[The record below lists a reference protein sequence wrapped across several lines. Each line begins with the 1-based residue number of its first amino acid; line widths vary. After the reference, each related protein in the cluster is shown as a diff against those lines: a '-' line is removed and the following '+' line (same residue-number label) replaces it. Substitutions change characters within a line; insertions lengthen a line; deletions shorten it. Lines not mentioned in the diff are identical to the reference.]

1 MSCVTGPSK
10 KRCHAAAAQWG
21 SRANE
26 HDSEGALI
34 VSLLTQCLVQFCH
47 LWMVPARRLGLMA
60 VKRTEK
66 KKKKKIKDERGQRN
80 SQSWQRAEV
89 SEDQGR
95 NGEQMSRD
103 RQVKG
108 GRSEGRKWG
117 GE

>member
-66 KKKKKIKDERGQRN
+66 KNKRTEEFAELAKSGGERR
-80 SQSWQRAEV
+80 
-89 SEDQGR
+89 
-95 NGEQMSRD
+95 SR
-103 RQVKG
+103 
-108 GRSEGRKWG
+108 RKWRTNEQRQA
-117 GE
+117 GERREIRG

>member
-1 MSCVTGPSK
+1 MLGTVLSSLDGPSTSSGPDGCEEDRK
-10 KRCHAAAAQWG
+10 
-21 SRANE
+21 
-26 HDSEGALI
+26 
-34 VSLLTQCLVQFCH
+34 
-47 LWMVPARRLGLMA
+47 
-60 VKRTEK
+60 K

-117 GE
+117 GDEKMRGQDRATCCLQQSQAFKVQTYVKSGF